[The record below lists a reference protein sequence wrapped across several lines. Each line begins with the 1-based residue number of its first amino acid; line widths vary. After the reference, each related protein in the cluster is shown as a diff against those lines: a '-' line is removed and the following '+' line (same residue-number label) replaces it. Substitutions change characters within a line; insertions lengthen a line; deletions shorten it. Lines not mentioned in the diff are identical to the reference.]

1 MINAAGLDIIRRY
14 ESCRLQAYLCP
25 AGVWTIGF
33 GHTGEHVHEGL
44 TITRHQADEVLQ
56 SDIDRFESGVAALA
70 PTANENQHS
79 ALVSFAFNC
88 GTAALA
94 RSTLL
99 KRFREGRFYAAAA
112 EFRQWRYARGAVLPG
127 LEKRRAEEA
136 ALFVAPVKK

>member
-99 KRFREGRFYAAAA
+99 KRFHEGKFDAAAA
-112 EFRQWRYARGAVLPG
+112 EFSQWRYARGAAAA
-127 LEKRRAEEA
+127 EFSQWRAEEA
-136 ALFVAPVKK
+136 KLFLTPVKK